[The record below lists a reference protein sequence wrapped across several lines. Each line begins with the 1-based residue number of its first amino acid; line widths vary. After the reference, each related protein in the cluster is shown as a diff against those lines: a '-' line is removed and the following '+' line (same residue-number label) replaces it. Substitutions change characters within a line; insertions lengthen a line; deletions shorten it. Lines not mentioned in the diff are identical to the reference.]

1 MPRDNFSAKTI
12 EILAKRVRYKC
23 SNPNCCRITVG
34 PQEGRADAAMNIGI
48 AAHITAASPGGPRYC
63 ASMTTDERSSID
75 NGIWLCSN
83 CSAMI
88 DKDEK
93 KYTVDLLHEWKRQA
107 EKNTS
112 DEITGIISSLKQES
126 TSIKIFVK
134 EWTKM
139 PDILESFDL
148 NTGMDIMF
156 IETGGIVKSGDRWIN
171 YINRFEEWQKPYI
184 EAIRLDI
191 INRNIKITG
200 VEHQN
205 NSDGT
210 PKFNNGKY
218 GLFTFRAWGDLMAA
232 TWAEYENSNYSYLD
246 FYM

>member
-1 MPRDNFSAKTI
+1 MSRDDFSAKTK

-23 SNPNCCRITVG
+23 SNPNCSIITVG
-34 PQEGRADAAMNIGI
+34 PQEGTVEAAMNIGI

-63 ASMTTDERSSID
+63 ASMTSAERSSID

-83 CSAMI
+83 CSIMI
-88 DKDEK
+88 DRDEN
-93 KYTVDLLHEWKRQA
+93 KYTVDLLHAWKNQA
-107 EKNTS
+107 EKAAS
-112 DEITGIISSLKQES
+112 DEITGVKRSQKHEL
-126 TSIKIFVK
+126 TSIRIFVK

-139 PDILESFDL
+139 PNILKSSDL

-156 IETGGIVKSGDRWIN
+156 IETGGVVKSGDRWIN
-171 YINRFEEWQKPYI
+171 YIDRFEDWQKPYI
-184 EAIRLDI
+184 EALRLDI

-200 VEHQN
+200 KEHQQ

-232 TWAEYENSNYSYLD
+232 TWAEYEDRNYSYLD
-246 FYM
+246 FYI